1 MIGSLG
7 PISTRIVTVFF
18 HHKRDT
24 AQLAV
29 NYRQLIDIP
38 MLMDYPLRIPSHF
51 EIHFLFCFDFY
62 LRKSRKKSESQN
74 L

>member
-1 MIGSLG
+1 MIGSLW

-18 HHKRDT
+18 HDKRDT

-38 MLMDYPLRIPSHF
+38 RLMDYPLRISSHF
-51 EIHFLFCFDFY
+51 EIHFFVLFRF
-62 LRKSRKKSESQN
+62 LPA
-74 L
+74 